1 MNSLFRHEVLEAK
14 RDTWLG
20 RVQDVQPIPIK
31 IIAII
36 SFICVI
42 IIILYTIFGG
52 YTRRIH
58 ASGSIMPT
66 EGLITIGSRTNGIVI
81 EKNVIEGQFVHK
93 GDKLF
98 TISLENTSING
109 PTQQLTNNLLK
120 KQKNILEKQL
130 ALKEKAAP
138 IEKNNI
144 KETLS
149 NLYKQHD
156 KVSQQIENDNQII
169 PLVQQSL
176 LMIEKAKKMS
186 LATNQEYQNQLYTYA
201 QILGT
206 HAQFLQNQ
214 TSIEGQILENASK
227 YQLYDT
233 NYQHDLNEIKK
244 SINDIDQK
252 IILGERNQTIF
263 VTAPINGTITALRG
277 YIGQQVSQDSA
288 LTSIVPEGQAIEAEL
303 YVPSSAVGLLKKNS
317 NVILRYAAFPY
328 QKFGLYNGTVTE
340 ITYTPVTSDIMG
352 KDSNPNLK
360 NEIIGPN
367 SKIDRNFYRIRVK
380 PEKNFIAA
388 YPNKKYFLQPG
399 MQVEAD
405 IAVDYRRLYQ
415 WMFQPIIEVN
425 DTIKTRLTKPN
436 S

>member
-1 MNSLFRHEVLEAK
+1 MSSLFRSEVLEAK

-42 IIILYTIFGG
+42 ILVLYAIFGG
-52 YTRRIH
+52 YTRRVH
-58 ASGSIMPT
+58 ASGSMMPT
-66 EGLITIGSRTNGIVI
+66 TGLITVGSRTNGIVI
-81 EKNVIEGQFVHK
+81 EKNVIEGQYVHK

-98 TISLENTSING
+98 TISLENTSVNG
-109 PTQQLTNNLLK
+109 PTQQLTNDLLK
-120 KQKNILEKQL
+120 KQKIILERQL
-130 ALKEKAAP
+130 TLKEQAAP
-138 IEKNNI
+138 IEKENI
-144 KETLS
+144 KDTLS
-149 NLYKQHD
+149 NLYKQHE
-156 KVSQQIENDNQII
+156 KVTHQIENDNEII

-176 LMIEKAKKMS
+176 VLIEKAKKMS

-227 YQLYDT
+227 YRLYDT

-244 SINDIDQK
+244 NINDIEQR
-252 IILGERNQTIF
+252 IVQGEREQTII
-263 VTAPINGTITALRG
+263 VTAPANGTVTALRG
-277 YIGQQVSQDSA
+277 YIGQQVTQETA
-288 LTSIVPEGQAIEAEL
+288 LASIVPEGQTIEAEL
-303 YVPSSAVGLLKKNS
+303 YVPSSAVGLLKKNT

-340 ITYTPVTSDIMG
+340 ITYTPVTSETMG
-352 KDSNPNLK
+352 KDSNPNFK
-360 NEIIGPN
+360 NEMVSPN
-367 SKIDRNFYRIRVK
+367 RNADNNFYRIRVK
-380 PEKNFIAA
+380 PDKNFITA
-388 YPNKKYFLQPG
+388 YPHKKYYLQPG

-425 DTIKTRLTKPN
+425 DTIKTRLMKPK